1 MPIRHLLLPEPG
13 PRAGM
18 VQTVPWLHRAVAV
31 VLGAWVRK
39 LVLRVR
45 LTTTVQPP
53 RSIRLRC
60 TLDPAQETQI
70 QPVGCPPPSTTTLAS
85 KIKCRSAAP
94 PDTGRVWLLVGIE
107 PASAPVQAAVP
118 SRWRRE
124 PPRSGTSLTC
134 RSRPTAEEYG
144 RGCFGISCW
153 GPAGSIG
160 RGVPAVRLRE
170 INIAVS
176 RDRPASGGQQLSTR
190 CLADMFGLNEPIQL
204 LGIASGGNC

>member
-134 RSRPTAEEYG
+134 RSRPTAEDIWARLLRHFVLGPRRLHWSRGPCCSASRNKYCCFPGPTGVG
-144 RGCFGISCW
+144 RAAAFYALSSGH
-153 GPAGSIG
+153 
-160 RGVPAVRLRE
+160 VRLE
-170 INIAVS
+170 
-176 RDRPASGGQQLSTR
+176 
-190 CLADMFGLNEPIQL
+190 
-204 LGIASGGNC
+204 